1 CLISV
6 QIFNYNKNIPKIELS
21 LTNML
26 TMEILGEYFTIGNLL
41 LTLLLIFVV
50 GFLIKYCW
58 KRRRIYY
65 YSAKIEGPFGL
76 PFLGTIHP
84 FLKGKDAHFTKTMEL
99 VEK

>member
-1 CLISV
+1 
-6 QIFNYNKNIPKIELS
+6 
-21 LTNML
+21 
-26 TMEILGEYFTIGNLL
+26 MEILGEYFTIGNLL

-50 GFLIKYCW
+50 GLLIKYCW

-84 FLKGKDAHFTKTMEL
+84 FLKGKDGKKLMYTLGRKYLMIL
-99 VEK
+99 L